1 MGGEI
6 DREEGKFNILRGDG
20 ELYTQN
26 TEQKIDLH
34 FKRCE
39 NKNLTRLRNARPP
52 SYSSSLWAL
61 RVFVDVLYCK

>member
-39 NKNLTRLRNARPP
+39 NKNL
-52 SYSSSLWAL
+52 
-61 RVFVDVLYCK
+61 